1 MERDRGGDYLLR
13 PVDGGDDVLVADD
26 LMPDCMPTLK
36 VAKIAIHREIL
47 ITICSHKLSV
57 HCLKTLKQAS
67 TEPINI
73 FIINEMNIKKASFTE
88 NKNMGN
94 YWEAISNCMMTHS
107 ARYSGL

>member
-57 HCLKTLKQAS
+57 HCLKTVKRLYLVNLRFLQQK
-67 TEPINI
+67 TGIRN
-73 FIINEMNIKKASFTE
+73 
-88 NKNMGN
+88 
-94 YWEAISNCMMTHS
+94 
-107 ARYSGL
+107 